1 MKHYYSEKFRDK
13 NGDVKGTWQ
22 VINEA
27 LRGNNTID
35 PVDELVVGEKQVKG
49 KKGVSDEFC
58 KYFSNV
64 GIDVKNDVADHGYKN
79 ELFID
84 DRGEGSSMKFV
95 KRTQSDL

>member
-1 MKHYYSEKFRDK
+1 MCIKMCFQFQRQPYYSEKFRDK

-27 LRGNNTID
+27 LLGNNSID

-64 GIDVKNDVADHGYKN
+64 GINVKNDFAHHKQKSAVY
-79 ELFID
+79 
-84 DRGEGSSMKFV
+84 
-95 KRTQSDL
+95 